1 MQKPRSNGLRHI
13 IYKRAEFGANPPPPV
28 GPPQARISTK
38 KHRGFGMAVEKRE
51 HRIVVYLTDSERRA
65 VTWAAARARRRPSDA
80 VRLAAL
86 DWADAQLEGAEREAA
101 PG

>member
-1 MQKPRSNGLRHI
+1 MPES
-13 IYKRAEFGANPPPPV
+13 RALSKFLAVLNSYIPLSAPPV

-38 KHRGFGMAVEKRE
+38 KHGGFGMAVEKRE

-65 VTWAAARARRRPSDA
+65 VTWAAARVRRRPSDA

-86 DWADAQLEGAEREAA
+86 DWADAQLARAEREAA
-101 PG
+101 QG